1 MFEPAGGC
9 FETDPFYGTEYTPP
23 TGGGA
28 GWMHA
33 RARALPN
40 SYRTVPNYVL
50 TNGFA
55 EAATGVK
62 NELS

>member
-9 FETDPFYGTEYTPP
+9 FETDPFCGTEYTL
-23 TGGGA
+23 
-28 GWMHA
+28 H
-33 RARALPN
+33 N
-40 SYRTVPNYVL
+40 SYRTVPDYVL